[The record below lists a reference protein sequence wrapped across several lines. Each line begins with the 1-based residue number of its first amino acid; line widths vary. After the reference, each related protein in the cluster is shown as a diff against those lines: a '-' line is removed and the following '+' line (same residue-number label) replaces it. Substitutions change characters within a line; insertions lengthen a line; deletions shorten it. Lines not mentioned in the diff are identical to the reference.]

1 MATKPRVKTGI
12 RGIPQ
17 NRGFRAVDYYMH
29 YDLEKKDLVKLAKDY
44 IKKNYSKEDAKAIN
58 ANAEW
63 NFSMYNGIVAAAYCM
78 DNDIDF
84 PEEYARYPE
93 EVVKY
98 FDQLLLKG
106 KGILRTKAALE
117 EVRETKKILT
127 PQQRLLNKIHA
138 TVMLDVDKMEDEWYE
153 GEKTD
158 FDIVASFR
166 INELKGMAVAPVVA
180 YLKRMLPE
188 YEDAHSGSCK
198 DAKVAYAHLGKR
210 ELTRRMKVINIMIT
224 ELEKYKIAQKQMRK
238 KRKTK

>member
-12 RGIPQ
+12 KGIPQ
-17 NRGFRAVDYYMH
+17 DRGFRAVDYYMH
-29 YDLEKKDLVKLAKDY
+29 YDLEKKDIVKLAKDY

-63 NFSMYNGIVAAAYCM
+63 NFTIFNGIIAAAYCM
-78 DNDIDF
+78 DNGIEF

-98 FDQLLLKG
+98 FDDLLLKG
-106 KGILRTKAALE
+106 KEILRTKAALE
-117 EVRETKKILT
+117 EVKAEKKFIT

-180 YLKRMLPE
+180 YLQRMLPE
-188 YEDAHSGSCK
+188 YVDAHSGDCK
-198 DAKVAYAHLGKR
+198 DAKKAYEHLGKR
-210 ELTRRMKVINIMIT
+210 ELSRRIKVINSMIAD
-224 ELEKYKIAQKQMRK
+224 LEKYKVAQKAMRK
-238 KRKTK
+238 RKVK